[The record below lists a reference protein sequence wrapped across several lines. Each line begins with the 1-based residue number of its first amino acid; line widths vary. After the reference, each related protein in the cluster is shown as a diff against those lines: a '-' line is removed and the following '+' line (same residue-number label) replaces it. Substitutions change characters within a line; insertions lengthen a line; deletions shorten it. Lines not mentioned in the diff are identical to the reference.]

1 MSYILKRLIRAIEI
15 CLWTF
20 PVLVPNLFTNEML
33 KAIRQEECVKFSLSI
48 FLQEKLKNSNEIL
61 SM

>member
-1 MSYILKRLIRAIEI
+1 MILKRLIRAIEI
-15 CLWTF
+15 CLKA
-20 PVLVPNLFTNEML
+20 VFTDEML
-33 KAIRQEECVKFSLSI
+33 KANRQEECAKFSLSI